1 MGHGKKEGGTL
12 SSRLVPF
19 RTGCS
24 FLDLCSLLPAEVLKT
39 QSCKNTGL
47 SKALPLFSIIYWVP
61 KPRECLCET
70 YGV

>member
-1 MGHGKKEGGTL
+1 MGRGKKEGGKL
-12 SSRLVPF
+12 PSRPVPF
-19 RTGCS
+19 CTRCS
-24 FLDLCSLLPAEVLKT
+24 FLNLCSLLPAEFLKS

-70 YGV
+70 YGA